1 MRMAMSEIYLKNTK
15 KSGRSTQLQELLQYR
30 IESGQYEPGKKIDS
44 VRTLAAEFHVGK
56 ETVQKV
62 LRELE
67 TSGFVCSVPG
77 KGVYVNRDFA
87 KEKKTVKLAFVI
99 PATEISP
106 ESLSPE
112 AQGILSGI
120 RRGVMLGGE
129 RYGAKIDF
137 IHVPENTRLTKSSTM
152 VKNLS
157 KYDALLFIGGRLRSL
172 KQLLSRTMPLFSY
185 DDKYDY
191 EGHHF
196 CVSYD
201 RSGAYERLAEHI
213 RKCGCQT
220 VGIYSYAIPE
230 KPSAGNP
237 NQFLLH
243 RAEMFR
249 DVFVKSGLTVRNED
263 MVVLQNDHTLKD
275 VLFRQLSGT
284 RPDFIFCNN
293 VYLVPEVYRAC
304 MRHRLLIGD
313 EIRIGG
319 QGTGYTFQGIVPSLT
334 YIKVPVFEA
343 GQLLV
348 ELACEY
354 VNGNGHLNLDGRCS
368 LPVELELNESTAGC
382 L

>member
-1 MRMAMSEIYLKNTK
+1 
-15 KSGRSTQLQELLQYR
+15 
-30 IESGQYEPGKKIDS
+30 
-44 VRTLAAEFHVGK
+44 
-56 ETVQKV
+56 
-62 LRELE
+62 
-67 TSGFVCSVPG
+67 
-77 KGVYVNRDFA
+77 
-87 KEKKTVKLAFVI
+87 
-99 PATEISP
+99 
-106 ESLSPE
+106 
-112 AQGILSGI
+112 
-120 RRGVMLGGE
+120 
-129 RYGAKIDF
+129 
-137 IHVPENTRLTKSSTM
+137 
-152 VKNLS
+152 
-157 KYDALLFIGGRLRSL
+157 
-172 KQLLSRTMPLFSY
+172 
-185 DDKYDY
+185 
-191 EGHHF
+191 
-196 CVSYD
+196 
-201 RSGAYERLAEHI
+201 
-213 RKCGCQT
+213 
-220 VGIYSYAIPE
+220 
-230 KPSAGNP
+230 
-237 NQFLLH
+237 
-243 RAEMFR
+243 
-249 DVFVKSGLTVRNED
+249 